1 MRVRRLRR
9 GVVLGCLKCP
19 GRLGCLERLGV
30 RGHLGRLVLL
40 LGALQL
46 ALCVRVEQEVPLAC
60 AGAWDVSNHNMY
72 DLAYKW
78 THEHE
83 LKHWQ
88 YVTLEDGCVQVSYV
102 TRIRLAAT
110 FQHFVPSRVLRAS
123 MRKRVCASGSVLQE
137 TLALHDLLLIDTL
150 QIDMNA
156 TLQGLPGG
164 AHRVAFVS
172 STEVAVPWF
181 LRLFENSVKQQLEAS
196 LREYHALLA
205 GSLCVG

>member
-1 MRVRRLRR
+1 MLVRRLGR

-19 GRLGCLERLGV
+19 GR
-30 RGHLGRLVLL
+30 LGRLVLL

-156 TLQGLPGG
+156 TLQGD

-172 STEVAVPWF
+172 STEFAVPWF

>member
-1 MRVRRLRR
+1 MRVRS
-9 GVVLGCLKCP
+9 GLGLLLS
-19 GRLGCLERLGV
+19 G
-30 RGHLGRLVLL
+30 LL

-46 ALCVRVEQEVPLAC
+46 ALCVRVEQDVPLAC

-78 THEHE
+78 THEHA
-83 LKHWQ
+83 LKDWQ
-88 YVTLEDGCVQVSYV
+88 YARLPDGCVQVSYV

-110 FQHFVPSRVLRAS
+110 FQHFVPTRVLRAS
-123 MRKRVCASGSVLQE
+123 MLKKVCVSGSVLQE
-137 TLALHDLLLIDTL
+137 TLVLNELLLVDTL

-156 TLQGLPGG
+156 TLHSD

-172 STEVAVPWF
+172 STELAVPWF
-181 LRLFENSVKQQLEAS
+181 LSLFESSVKQQLEAS

-205 GSLCVG
+205 GSLCAA

>member
-1 MRVRRLRR
+1 MR
-9 GVVLGCLKCP
+9 GGP
-19 GRLGCLERLGV
+19 GLRLGFGLG
-30 RGHLGRLVLL
+30 LGLGFGLL
-40 LGALQL
+40 AALPL
-46 ALCVRVEQEVPLAC
+46 ALCVRVEQEIPLAC

-78 THEHE
+78 THQHT
-83 LKHWQ
+83 LQDWQ
-88 YVTLEDGCVQVSYV
+88 YARLSDGCVQVSYV

-123 MRKRVCASGSVLQE
+123 MLKKVCVSGSVLQE
-137 TLALHDLLLIDTL
+137 TLVLNELLLVDTL

-156 TLQGLPGG
+156 TLHSDAQRV

-172 STEVAVPWF
+172 STELAVPWF

-205 GSLCVG
+205 GSLCAG